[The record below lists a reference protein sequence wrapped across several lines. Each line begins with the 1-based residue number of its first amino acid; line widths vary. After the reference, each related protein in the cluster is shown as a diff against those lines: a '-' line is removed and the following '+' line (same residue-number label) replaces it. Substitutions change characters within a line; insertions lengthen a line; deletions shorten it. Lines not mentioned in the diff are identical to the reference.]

1 MIWNLID
8 IAKTKNSKRKNIG
21 VKFPR
26 FNLYQLDGYGI
37 SPQEKF
43 SIFTSIDND
52 NNIPPQEIINN
63 EAGGISIIII
73 ESNYQEFS

>member
-1 MIWNLID
+1 MKLID

-21 VKFPR
+21 VKFSR
-26 FNLYQLDGYGI
+26 LNLYQLDGYGI

-43 SIFTSIDND
+43 SIFTSINNNN
-52 NNIPPQEIINN
+52 NNISPQEIINN